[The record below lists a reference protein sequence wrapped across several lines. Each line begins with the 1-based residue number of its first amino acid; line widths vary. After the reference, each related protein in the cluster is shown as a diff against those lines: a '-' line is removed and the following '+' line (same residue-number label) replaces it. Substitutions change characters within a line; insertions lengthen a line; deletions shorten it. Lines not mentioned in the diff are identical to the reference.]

1 MVVLRIIMT
10 QNRIYLSYPEFTQA
24 DIQAVNEVIIE
35 LNSRNQDK
43 NSPIES
49 FENDL
54 AKFHN
59 VSHVVTLSSG
69 TAAIHLALLALKI
82 QEGDRVIVPT
92 LTFAATAFPL
102 SYVGAIPIF
111 IDVCKETWTMDLELL
126 EQYLKK
132 CKKSELPKAII
143 SVDLF
148 GRTCDYDELSR
159 IAADFDIPVLIDAA
173 ESLGSEYKNTPTA
186 SQGLISIL
194 SFNFNKIVTT
204 TGGGALLTNDESI
217 AKMARKIG
225 NQARDDFHWYEHSNI
240 GYNYRMSP
248 ILAELGISQ
257 LARIETLV
265 EKRRS
270 IRDTYFKLLG
280 DISGLTVS
288 VDSKWE
294 RSNAWLS
301 TINLDNKI
309 FFHGRDTL
317 RNSLE
322 KENIESRFIWK
333 PLHLQPVFAS
343 CQTIL
348 TGMSEEIFKTSLCL
362 PSSHTLNQNELVR
375 ICNIIKKSL
384 KGV

>member
-1 MVVLRIIMT
+1 MT
-10 QNRIYLSYPEFTQA
+10 QNRIYLSYPEFTQV
-24 DIQAVNEVIIE
+24 DIQAVNEVIIK
-35 LNSRNQDK
+35 LNSKNQDK

-49 FENDL
+49 FENEL
-54 AKFHN
+54 ARFHN
-59 VSHVVTLSSG
+59 VSHAVTLSSG

-111 IDVCKETWTMDLELL
+111 IDVCKETWTIDLELL

-159 IAADFDIPVLIDAA
+159 IAADFEIPVLIDAA

-225 NQARDDFHWYEHSNI
+225 NQARDNFHWYEHSDI

-270 IRDTYFKLLG
+270 IRDTYLKFLG
-280 DISGLTVS
+280 GISGVVVS
-288 VDSKWE
+288 TDSKWE

-309 FFHGRDTL
+309 FFHGRDTV

-333 PLHLQPVFAS
+333 PLHLQPIFTS

-348 TGMSEEIFKTSLCL
+348 TGVSEEIFNTSLCL

-375 ICNIIKKSL
+375 ICNIIEKSL
-384 KGV
+384 KGI

>member
-1 MVVLRIIMT
+1 MT
-10 QNRIYLSYPEFTQA
+10 QNRIYLSYPEFTQV
-24 DIQAVNEVIIE
+24 DIQAVNEVIIK

-43 NSPIES
+43 NSPTES

-82 QEGDRVIVPT
+82 QAGDRVIVPT

-132 CKKSELPKAII
+132 CKKSELPKVII

-173 ESLGSEYKNTPTA
+173 ESLGSEYKKTPTA

-225 NQARDDFHWYEHSNI
+225 NQARDNFHWYEHSDI

-270 IRDTYFKLLG
+270 IRDTYLKLLG
-280 DISGLTVS
+280 DVSGLAVS

-309 FFHGRDTL
+309 FFRGRDTV

-322 KENIESRFIWK
+322 KENIESRFVWK

-348 TGMSEEIFKTSLCL
+348 TGMSEEIFNTSLCL